1 MPNTTL
7 TADVIAKESLVLL
20 ENQLGVLDT
29 FYRPLEEEY
38 SDTVNGYKKG
48 ATVSVRRPADFT
60 VRSNAT
66 LSSQDVIEGKV
77 TFTVDQIRGID
88 FEFSSTDL
96 TLSVSKMSE
105 RVLKPAMS
113 NLVNAI
119 TQDCMNT
126 FYPAVYNWVGQSGQV
141 VNSFDDFYKSA
152 ERLNEMAVP
161 EDNRYA
167 VLSPRDHAGMLG
179 SLTGLYISNDA
190 RGAYRQGNLGQV
202 GGIETMM
209 SQVVPT
215 HVNGTAA
222 GTPLIRG
229 AANSVSYDTAK
240 NTWTMSLSTDGWSAS
255 GTLTAGTV
263 FTIDG
268 VFMVNPKTKAS
279 TGILQQFVITTAAT
293 ANATPANETLL
304 TVSPPIIT
312 SGPHQTV
319 SAIPADNATITVVGA
334 ASASNRTNLVYHK
347 NAFALAMV
355 PMELPQGAYG
365 AARQS
370 YKGIS
375 VRVIPVYDGTNDIS
389 KWRLDVLYGRRCID
403 PRLATRLTGTA

>member
-7 TADVIAKESLVLL
+7 TADVIAKESLLLL
-20 ENQLGVLDT
+20 ENELGVLDT
-29 FYRPLEEEY
+29 FHRAHEDEY
-38 SDTVNGYKKG
+38 SEIVNGYKKG
-48 ATVSVRRPADFT
+48 STIAIRRPADFT
-60 VRSNAT
+60 VRTNST

-77 TFTVDQIRGID
+77 NLVIDQIRGVD

-96 TLSVSKMSE
+96 TLSVTKLSE

-113 NLVNAI
+113 SLVNNIVA
-119 TQDCMNT
+119 DCMNS
-126 FYPAVYNWVGQSGQV
+126 FYPEVYNWVGQSGQV
-141 VNSFDDFYKSA
+141 VNSFDDFYRSA

-161 EDNRYA
+161 TDKRSA

-179 SLTGLYISNDA
+179 NLTGLYISGDA
-190 RGAYRQGNLGQV
+190 KGAYRQGNLGIV

-229 AANSVSYDTAK
+229 GSQSVSYDTAK
-240 NTWTMSLSTDGWSAS
+240 NTWTMALSTDGWSSS
-255 GTLTAGTV
+255 GTLTRGTV

-279 TGILQQFVITTAAT
+279 TGILQQFTIMTATT
-293 ANATPANETLL
+293 ANATTTSDTPL
-304 TVSPPIIT
+304 TISPPIIT
-312 SGPHQTV
+312 SGPHLTV
-319 SAIPADNATITVVGA
+319 TAAPADNAAITVVGA
-334 ASASNRTNLVYHK
+334 ASASNRQNLVYHK
-347 NAFALAMV
+347 NAFVLAMV

-365 AARQS
+365 AARQT
-370 YKGIS
+370 YNGVS

-389 KWRLDVLYGRRCID
+389 KWRLDVLYGRKCID

>member
-7 TADVIAKESLVLL
+7 TADVIAKESLLLL
-20 ENQLGVLDT
+20 ENELGVLDT
-29 FYRPLEEEY
+29 FHRAHEEEY
-38 SDTVNGYKKG
+38 SETVNGYKKG
-48 ATVSVRRPADFT
+48 STIAIRRPADFT
-60 VRSNAT
+60 VRTNST

-77 TFTVDQIRGID
+77 NLVIDQVRGVD
-88 FEFSSTDL
+88 FEFTSTDL
-96 TLSVSKMSE
+96 TLSVSKLSE

-113 NLVNAI
+113 SLVNNI
-119 TQDCMNT
+119 TADCMNA
-126 FYPAVYNWVGQSGQV
+126 FYPEVYNWVGSSGQV
-141 VNSFDDFYKSA
+141 VNSFDDFYRA
-152 ERLNEMAVP
+152 PERLNEMAVP
-161 EDNRYA
+161 MDNRCG

-179 SLTGLYISNDA
+179 NLTGLFISADA
-190 RGAYRQGNLGQV
+190 KGAYRQGNLGTV
-202 GGIETMM
+202 GGVETMM

-229 AANSVSYDTAK
+229 AAQSVSYDTAK
-240 NTWTMSLSTDGWSAS
+240 NTWSMSLATDGWSGS
-255 GTLTAGTV
+255 GTITRGTV

-279 TGILQQFVITTAAT
+279 TGILQQFTVLTAAT
-293 ANATPANETLL
+293 ANANAANETLL
-304 TVSPPIIT
+304 TVSPAIIA

-319 SAIPADNATITVVGA
+319 TAAPADNAPITVVGGA
-334 ASASNRTNLVYHK
+334 NVSNRQNLVYHK

-365 AARQS
+365 AARQT
-370 YKGIS
+370 YNGIS

-389 KWRLDVLYGRRCID
+389 KWRLDVLYGRKCID